1 MEWQRINTDRK
12 FDLQKQDYLYQ
23 HNKTSY
29 PLKDEISIE
38 TMFLIL
44 EVRDNIIKILR
55 FSDSKEEEIQYSQ
68 LESGYWYC
76 FILPPNIRKILGI

>member
-44 EVRDNIIKILR
+44 
-55 FSDSKEEEIQYSQ
+55 
-68 LESGYWYC
+68 
-76 FILPPNIRKILGI
+76 